1 MKPGTVLP
9 VIKEQPSQ
17 LQLSLANPN
26 ASLDIQD
33 SNEVIPPE
41 ATSTP
46 KSGSRLNLDSEDL
59 PDINISLNEEY
70 YDDEDEDEEIEG
82 DNLNDAIDEGSS
94 RGSGADRS
102 TSDSGLEQS
111 SSDELELGAVGLKR
125 PMSVAQKRTRE
136 HESPGTDSSASG
148 ADLHDRYVVRT

>member
-1 MKPGTVLP
+1 M
-9 VIKEQPSQ
+9 
-17 LQLSLANPN
+17 
-26 ASLDIQD
+26 
-33 SNEVIPPE
+33 IPPD

-46 KSGSRLNLDSEDL
+46 KAGSRLNLDSEDL

-70 YDDEDEDEEIEG
+70 YDEEEEEEDG
-82 DNLNDAIDEGSS
+82 VDNLNVAIDEGSS
-94 RGSGADRS
+94 HDDSGGDRS

-125 PMSVAQKRTRE
+125 PMSVAAQNKRTRE

-148 ADLHDRYVVRT
+148 QDLHDR